1 MFWQVLTPQIIL
13 YDSVKTKDCS
23 KKETEVTNLAGE
35 HLFSST
41 HFLDLE
47 IFMNVGDSSF
57 MFLAKEFNI

>member
-47 IFMNVGDSSF
+47 IFMNVGDS
-57 MFLAKEFNI
+57 